1 MLSRNQR
8 FMLLSSSASF
18 TIWGI
23 IATIGPLAAS
33 GAIIHA
39 LPLKLKVII
48 LLIGP
53 IFAPLGNFTMGLLT
67 DILGRKR
74 VFIMTMSLYGIGVII
89 IAFSYVFYTLLIGL
103 VLAEFG
109 VGGEEM
115 PSLSLIAEDSPLRSR
130 AKWLTIVSDFNN
142 IGSAIITGLFLI
154 VYTSIMDRYALLV
167 SAFILIVIMVIAR
180 VNLPESF
187 RWLNSRGR
195 FDAAKVEEKKL
206 YIDSNGT
213 STGKISGGQ
222 YLGRFLFLAA
232 IGISQYITF
241 GLMAYV
247 IGPYEFPST
256 YIDEMIIFVAL
267 LGASAAGFIAAPLI
281 SRGRKVYTAYS
292 YIGGFISTLIIL
304 FLVPYLRNMF
314 IFLPLLFI
322 NMMMSEFGWASRT
335 TLEPELFPTRYR
347 GTFMGIVRLA
357 PMIGYAISVDLTS
370 TFTLYQFILYNVILW
385 LLGAV
390 ASVLWLIK
398 GNETRD
404 INIDYA

>member
-1 MLSRNQR
+1 
-8 FMLLSSSASF
+8 MLLSSSASF
-18 TIWGI
+18 TFWGI
-23 IATIGPLAAS
+23 VATIGPLAAS
-33 GAIIHA
+33 GAILHA

-53 IFAPLGNFTMGLLT
+53 IFAPLGNFVMGILT
-67 DILGRKR
+67 DVLGRKK
-74 VFIMTMSLYGIGVII
+74 VFIMTMSFYSIGIII
-89 IAFSYVFYTLLIGL
+89 IALSYEFYSLLIGL
-103 VLAEFG
+103 LLAEFG

-130 AKWLTIVSDFNN
+130 AKWLTIISDFNN
-142 IGSAIITGLFLI
+142 IGSAIITGLFL
-154 VYTSIMDRYALLV
+154 VVSGTVFDRYVLLI
-167 SAFILIVIMVIAR
+167 SAFILVIIMIIAR

-187 RWLNSRGR
+187 RWLNAKGR
-195 FDAAKVEEKKL
+195 FNDAKNEEKKL
-206 YIDSNGT
+206 YIDSDGVN
-213 STGKISGGQ
+213 TGKISGTQ
-222 YLGRFLFLAA
+222 YIGRFLFLAA

-247 IGPYEFPST
+247 IGPYEFQST

-267 LGASAAGFIAAPLI
+267 LGASFAGFIAAPLI
-281 SRGRKVYTAYS
+281 SKGRKIYTAYS
-292 YIGGFISTLIIL
+292 YTGGFISTLIIL
-304 FLVPYLRNMF
+304 ILVPYLNNMF
-314 IFLPLLFI
+314 LFLPLLFI

-347 GTFMGIVRLA
+347 GILMGTVRLA

-370 TFTLYQFILYNVILW
+370 TFTLYEFVLYNVILW

-390 ASVLWLIK
+390 ASILWLIK